1 MPTTWNTGV
10 SFRMST
16 SFWSFHR
23 NCLKLCLLHM
33 NSNCLAKLP
42 GYRIHFSK
50 LLGIVIYHHKCL
62 HVIGKFPIQFIGR
75 DIRDPRTDCL
85 KFCWKLTS
93 WKKKKIITCE
103 QQNIIYSQTST
114 VFSTERI
121 SQYLECY
128 TYSTVKE
135 KLLCIIVSIVN
146 PWRLW
151 RLI

>member
-50 LLGIVIYHHKCL
+50 LLGIVISHHKCL

-85 KFCWKLTS
+85 KFCWQLTS
-93 WKKKKIITCE
+93 WKKKKKSPVNNKTLYIPKRLLYFQLKGYHSILSAIPI
-103 QQNIIYSQTST
+103 QQ
-114 VFSTERI
+114 
-121 SQYLECY
+121 
-128 TYSTVKE
+128 
-135 KLLCIIVSIVN
+135 
-146 PWRLW
+146 
-151 RLI
+151 

>member
-50 LLGIVIYHHKCL
+50 LLGIVISHHKCL

-93 WKKKKIITCE
+93 WKKKKNNHLWTTKHYIFPNVYSIFNWKDITV
-103 QQNIIYSQTST
+103 SW
-114 VFSTERI
+114 VL
-121 SQYLECY
+121 YLFNSKRKTALYHCLH
-128 TYSTVKE
+128 S
-135 KLLCIIVSIVN
+135 
-146 PWRLW
+146 
-151 RLI
+151 